1 MEKGVGRSSSD
12 DLEAPVLV
20 RRRDEDCVDDVHDA
34 VRREDVGNRHAGPVA
49 AFKARVRSQFKS
61 RIRNYILG
69 TIIHVTDNAIERK
82 HVEAVV
88 AGRDV
93 SDKRGGWRTPYKE
106 RLKRAERND
115 RRLRR
120 GDVNA
125 GAEASCVPRLGR
137 EYQFA
142 HSRRGPGAG

>member
-1 MEKGVGRSSSD
+1 MTMLSS
-12 DLEAPVLV
+12 
-20 RRRDEDCVDDVHDA
+20 HT
-34 VRREDVGNRHAGPVA
+34 
-49 AFKARVRSQFKS
+49 Q
-61 RIRNYILG
+61 
-69 TIIHVTDNAIERK
+69 VTDNAIERK

-115 RRLRR
+115 RFLRR

-125 GAEASCVPRLGR
+125 GAEASCIPR
-137 EYQFA
+137 
-142 HSRRGPGAG
+142 RRSHDFLA